1 MVGMASD
8 HLVNENGRLHQYS
21 QETLMTDVYDEKSL
35 DFLRRATDD
44 ASDPPFMLWAGTYAP
59 HLPADYAERDA
70 DLDKDTPLPKP
81 PSCNEADVSDKPE
94 TIRDT
99 PQLTTGQ
106 IETLKGQ
113 HRDRLRSLGDVD
125 EMVGDILKL
134 LNDRGELDN
143 TYVVFTTDKG
153 L

>member
-1 MVGMASD
+1 MT
-8 HLVNENGRLHQYS
+8 HVN
-21 QETLMTDVYDEKSL
+21 TKKFL
-35 DFLRRATDD
+35 DFLRRSTDD
-44 ASDPPFMLWAGTYAP
+44 ASDPPFMLWAGTFAS

-70 DLDKDTPLPKP
+70 DLYKDTPLPKP
-81 PSCNEADVSDKPE
+81 PSFNEADVSNKAE
-94 TIRDT
+94 RIRDT

-113 HRDRLRSLGDVD
+113 HRDRLRSLSDVD

-134 LNDRGELDN
+134 LDDRGELDN
-143 TYVVFTTDKG
+143 TCVVNTTDKG